1 MNRNITMRRPWVL
14 GMAGALAG
22 LCVSASAQQAQNTPE
37 QEQPQQQNPLVEEV
51 QGQVEQQTQQQA
63 SEQRQET
70 HEEALAALRE
80 AERALRALDNGDGE
94 TALEAIE
101 RAVGKLQI
109 ILARSPDLAL
119 APVGAT
125 VTQIDVF
132 MDPDSIRDAIK
143 RAREFLSDGRV
154 QKARRLLSTLASE
167 VVISESY
174 LPLATFPSDLAEVA
188 PLIDQG
194 KLDLAEQR
202 LVATLSTVVVVDR
215 VIPLPIVRAELLLD
229 NAEQLAS
236 SSGRSEADSTRLRDL
251 LRAAREQIKMA
262 ELLGYGDK
270 EDFKVL
276 YRELDEIEKQ
286 TRGDRSGE
294 GLFEGIRERLSQIRR
309 RLFG

>member
-1 MNRNITMRRPWVL
+1 MSKKTMRRSWLLAITGV
-14 GMAGALAG
+14 LAG
-22 LCVSASAQQAQNTPE
+22 LTALTAAQQTGTT
-37 QEQPQQQNPLVEEV
+37 QEEAPPQANPLVEEV
-51 QGQVEQQTQQQA
+51 QGQVDQQTQQQA
-63 SEQRQET
+63 SEQRQEI

-80 AERALRALDNGDGE
+80 AERALRALDDGDGT

-109 ILARSPDLAL
+109 ILARSPDLAM
-119 APVGAT
+119 APIGAT

-132 MDPDSIRDAIK
+132 MDSESIRDAIK
-143 RAREFLSDGRV
+143 QAREFLSDGRV
-154 QKARRLLSTLASE
+154 QEARHLLSTLASE

-194 KLDLAEQR
+194 KLDLAKQR
-202 LVATLSTVVVVDR
+202 LVATLSTVVIVDR
-215 VIPLPIVRAELLLD
+215 IIPLPIVRAELLLD

-236 SSGRSEADSTRLRDL
+236 SSGRSESDSARLHDL
-251 LRAAREQIKMA
+251 LRAAREQIRMA

-270 EDFKVL
+270 EDFKIL
-276 YRELDEIEKQ
+276 YQELDEIEEQ

-294 GLFEGIRERLSQIRR
+294 GLFEGIRKRLSQIRHK
-309 RLFG
+309 LFG